1 MLSLLAQRVALR
13 APLLAFRTNAPLLA
27 ARTFVTTPRVAFA
40 PPASGRPKSSAV
52 KAKPTPAKAKSS
64 RAKAAP
70 KAKKVAAKKKAAPKK
85 KAAKE
90 AKPASAYPL
99 PHRVVSCRPMPTLR
113 RIYARSLPPPCE
125 R

>member
-70 KAKKVAAKKKAAPKK
+70 KKVSAKKKAAPKK
-85 KAAKE
+85 KATKKE
-90 AKPASAYPL
+90 AKPQSAYPL
-99 PHRVVSCRPMPTLR
+99 PHRVVSCRPTSTPR
-113 RIYARSLPPPCE
+113 RIYARSLPPSCAC
-125 R
+125 